1 MNKNTRRTLLKTIA
15 AAGLLEGAGLSG
27 LISNVLAKGNS
38 PVAVGLRKITG
49 TVTVNGASAS
59 VGMLIKAG
67 DTVTTGAASEAIYV
81 IDQDAFLQRDNSSV
95 VFGDSASEFFRVVTG
110 KILSVFGQGQKKLH
124 VATATIGI
132 RGTGCYIESTPEKTY
147 FCLCYGKAEITPTA
161 APEQSETIAT
171 KHHDHPLTISR
182 DASADSI
189 MASAPVINH
198 TDVELTLLE
207 NLVGRRPPFESFDSE
222 ILN

>member
-38 PVAVGLRKITG
+38 PVAAGLRKITG

-95 VFGDSASEFFRVVTG
+95 VFGDGSAEFFRRV
-110 KILSVFGQGQKKLH
+110 LSRSYRQNIVGVWKRAEETASDYGHYRHPRYRLLH
-124 VATATIGI
+124 
-132 RGTGCYIESTPEKTY
+132 
-147 FCLCYGKAEITPTA
+147 
-161 APEQSETIAT
+161 
-171 KHHDHPLTISR
+171 
-182 DASADSI
+182 
-189 MASAPVINH
+189 
-198 TDVELTLLE
+198 
-207 NLVGRRPPFESFDSE
+207 
-222 ILN
+222 